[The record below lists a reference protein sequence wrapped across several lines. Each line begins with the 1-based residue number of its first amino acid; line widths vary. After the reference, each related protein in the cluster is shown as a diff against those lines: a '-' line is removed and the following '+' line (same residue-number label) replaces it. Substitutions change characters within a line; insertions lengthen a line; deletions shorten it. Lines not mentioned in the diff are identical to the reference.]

1 MRALTKMYLSRHS
14 ILLSKLCMYHLS
26 LYCKAHIR
34 NAFLQN
40 LKNNLKST
48 LNSKSRCISSIFSEI
63 FQQRETVQKHQRLL
77 DKKQIIWYY
86 KIQTKVTNKYL
97 ELSIHKKSL
106 FPMVY
111 YKASQNNIFLTSVTK
126 VFFLPSKIASSW
138 IYEH

>member
-1 MRALTKMYLSRHS
+1 M
-14 ILLSKLCMYHLS
+14 
-26 LYCKAHIR
+26 R

-48 LNSKSRCISSIFSEI
+48 RNSKSRCISAIFSEI

-77 DKKQIIWYY
+77 DKKQIIGYY

-106 FPMVY
+106 FLWYTIKQV
-111 YKASQNNIFLTSVTK
+111 
-126 VFFLPSKIASSW
+126 KI
-138 IYEH
+138 IYS